1 MKRCSL
7 YFLTLN
13 DPTKHSK
20 IDLDRDHLKA
30 IELVCVGSL
39 VLEIAPKKSNYLEVS
54 VLCGNVCCIKQW
66 LVYSMTQL
74 NPVFAPF

>member
-7 YFLTLN
+7 YSLTLN

-20 IDLDRDHLKA
+20 IDLDIDHLKA
-30 IELVCVGSL
+30 IELVYVGSL
-39 VLEIAPKKSNYLEVS
+39 VLEIPPKKSNYLEVS
-54 VLCGNVCCIKQW
+54 VLCGNVYFIKQR
-66 LVYSMTQL
+66 LVCSMTQL